1 MAKKINFALEMADGY
16 AVRHELEEYRA
27 HFDLKKAIEHFTS
40 GKLVEWLE
48 NNFYEEEAEAINQL
62 DVDAP
67 DFQRRL
73 CETLGVEL
81 PETEGEEQDVDTIKR
96 TQEKE
101 SLLRQK
107 TSDDSV
113 IANAAKTAFNRS
125 DLVALWRAGEKTI
138 YLCGDTFDIPIG
150 DKTRNT
156 KYIGVLGTPIIK
168 IKAKSPEELKDK
180 GIAFENVNLPWT
192 QEESE
197 TALQKDSASHNENS
211 GSTIPMEQLKEIFNS
226 IYAKFLEKYENDKI
240 LEGREN
246 IGIWD
251 VMDLEQK
258 QHYAEDCNATKK
270 TIVLNLICKGKYT
283 EDELIHVRV
292 SKDFKCGWAFTKDSF
307 CYGGTIGNGIIYYRD
322 IAKMSVDNTNHD
334 LHITGKE
341 HVEYVVNGWN
351 AEGSEVL
358 VGFEGKALKTIQSYL
373 EVVQNLYAAVN
384 G

>member
-1 MAKKINFALEMADGY
+1 MAKKISFALEMADGY

-40 GKLVEWLE
+40 GKLAEWLD
-48 NNFYEEEAEAINQL
+48 NNFYEEEAEAIKQL
-62 DVDAP
+62 DTDAP

-73 CETLGVEL
+73 CETLGVNL
-81 PETEGEEQDVDTIKR
+81 SETEDKGQDVDTIRR

-107 TSDDSV
+107 TSDDAI

-150 DKTRNT
+150 DKTKDT

-168 IKAKSPEELKDK
+168 IKARSPEELADK
-180 GIAFENVNLPWT
+180 GIVFENVKLPWP
-192 QEESE
+192 QEKSE
-197 TALQKDSASHNENS
+197 TALQKETASHDENS
-211 GSTIPMEQLKEIFNS
+211 GSMVPMEQLKEIFNS
-226 IYAKFLEKYENDKI
+226 IYAGFLEKYENEKI
-240 LEGREN
+240 LEGREK

-251 VMDLEQK
+251 VMDLEQRE
-258 QHYAEDCNATKK
+258 HYSEDCNATKK
-270 TIVLNLICKGKYT
+270 AIILNLICKGKYT
-283 EDELIHVRV
+283 EDDLIHVRV

-307 CYGGTIGNGIIYYRD
+307 CYGGTIGNAIIRYCDMEKITLDSADYD
-322 IAKMSVDNTNHD
+322 LIITSKENTKN
-334 LHITGKE
+334 T
-341 HVEYVVNGWN
+341 VNGWT
-351 AEGSEVL
+351 AEGREVL
-358 VGFEGKALKTIQSYL
+358 VGFEGRSVKTIKSYL
-373 EVVQNLYAAVN
+373 EVVKNLYATMN